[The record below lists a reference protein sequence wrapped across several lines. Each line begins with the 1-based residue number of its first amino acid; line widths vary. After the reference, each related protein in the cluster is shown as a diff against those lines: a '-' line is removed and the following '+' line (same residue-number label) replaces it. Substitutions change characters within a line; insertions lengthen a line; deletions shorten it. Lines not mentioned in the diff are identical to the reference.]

1 MLVRTGLQR
10 IFSTQQEG
18 LGEDDVG
25 HPTQLRHDICSPT
38 FMVDINRKSTTPGDK
53 IALHHVLHLLLE
65 HSDLPTNSM
74 PWDLLTLLPVATL
87 ARRSTG
93 IPGKKTNITGPKLQ
107 KQPDLGKEQRK
118 KRFTT
123 TRNHFLKKDAWACM
137 TRKIQGKFSVW
148 Y

>member
-1 MLVRTGLQR
+1 MVVRTGLQR

-18 LGEDDVG
+18 LGEDDAG
-25 HPTQLRHDICSPT
+25 HPKQLCHDICSPT

-53 IALHHVLHLLLE
+53 TALHHVLRLLLE

-87 ARRSTG
+87 ARRSAG
-93 IPGKKTNITGPKLQ
+93 IPAKKKILQ
-107 KQPDLGKEQRK
+107 APGFRNNRTWERNKGK

-123 TRNHFLKKDAWACM
+123 TRNHFLKKDVWAYM
-137 TRKIQGKFSVW
+137 TRKIQRKFSA
-148 Y
+148 